1 MDALLSTGALPV
13 QSTGYDVDHS
23 CKFESDNAESLYK
36 DQVQG
41 TQTTWTFSTW
51 LKRTELSTT
60 SNSYHHV
67 WAAGSSSSDNGTK
80 FYFRGDSSFPGNQI
94 FFYMDNGGSQYFHG
108 ATAQSFRDTSAWYH
122 IVWAVDTTQGTAG
135 NRSKVYIN
143 GVLQTLIGV
152 SGAAYADPPQN
163 SSTRVNDNGGVMYV
177 GAQNQN
183 GGNRFNGY
191 LAETVLVDGSQ
202 LAVTDFGEFDDD
214 TGIWKPKDVSGLSFG
229 TRGFYLDYSDADNL
243 GHDADGSAE
252 FTESYLTAVDQA
264 TDTPTNNFAIPNIL
278 IGTGGFFVTTE
289 GATKG
294 VLSTAGPGNNVGG
307 VSLVSTI
314 PVSNGK
320 WYFEAQNTNSGDV
333 YLYLGV
339 ADTGSIGYL
348 DGYVLGGQNG
358 TTPSMAW
365 RGGGAYGSN
374 QKVYSNNSA
383 IGDSV
388 AWETE
393 VVGVALDLDNGKI
406 YFHKSGTYIN
416 SGDPASGTD
425 NGGQYDLPT
434 AVDDQ
439 WLLGVSAYNLATWNI
454 NFGGYTSMSISSAAT
469 DADGYGTFEYAP
481 PSGYYALCTKNL
493 EKYG

>member
-1 MDALLSTGALPV
+1 MAFLTEAANRGSV
-13 QSTGYDVDHS
+13 STGYEIDGS
-23 CKFESDNAESLYK
+23 ICFEDANDENMVKNYSGDG
-36 DQVQG
+36 DRR
-41 TQTTWTFSTW
+41 TWTFSTW
-51 LKRTELSTT
+51 IKKQGFGTSAAIGYDYMYLFGAAYTSIYFMNDDRLRIEL
-60 SNSYHHV
+60 YD
-67 WAAGSSSSDNGTK
+67 GSSTRYADTS
-80 FYFRGDSSFPGNQI
+80 
-94 FFYMDNGGSQYFHG
+94 ML
-108 ATAQSFRDTSAWYH
+108 FRDPAAWYH
-122 IVWAVDTTQGTAG
+122 IVVQLDSTQSTASDRVKIWVNGVRQTEFNNTTYTNMSQNDQFQIGQASNNYQLGYWFAGGGNNRGFSGYMAETHYANGTAYEA
-135 NRSKVYIN
+135 N
-143 GVLQTLIGV
+143 
-152 SGAAYADPPQN
+152 
-163 SSTRVNDNGGVMYV
+163 
-177 GAQNQN
+177 
-183 GGNRFNGY
+183 
-191 LAETVLVDGSQ
+191 
-202 LAVTDFGEFDDD
+202 DFGEFDDNN
-214 TGIWKPKDVSGLSFG
+214 IWIPKQFEGSHGSK
-229 TRGFYLDYSDADNL
+229 GFYLKFDDSSNVGKDSSSGGIGDFSPNTNTTSADL
-243 GHDADGSAE
+243 
-252 FTESYLTAVDQA
+252 A
-264 TDTPTNNFAIPNIL
+264 TDSPTNNFAVPNIL
-278 IGTGGFFVTTE
+278 IGAGGFFVMTE

-454 NFGGYTSMSISSAAT
+454 NFGGYTSMSISSAET
-469 DADGYGTFEYAP
+469 DANGYGTFEYAP

-493 EKYG
+493 AEYG